1 MESIAK
7 QLHSLRQPLNP
18 SLNPHRPFPSPV
30 ISLSFQIPP
39 PSSSPI
45 KLSTSTRA
53 SSSCRITPLNQTLTT
68 IIKTTSIA
76 LSAAAVLFFTRFN
89 SKPAI
94 ASPVAAS
101 SSTVDPTKESSKENV
116 SFEEQDRALQDHLA
130 RNPSDVEALRSLME
144 VRIKSKKL
152 LEAIEVVE
160 RLIELEPSEDEWSLL
175 KSQIYTYS
183 GDFESAKD
191 GFEAILQKDPL
202 RVEAYHGLIMASSE
216 SGGSL
221 EIVLKRIEGAMNK
234 CKKEKKNSDLRDFK
248 LLIAQVRVMEEKYFD
263 ALKVYEELVK
273 EEPKD
278 FRPYLCQGIIYT
290 LLRKKDEA
298 QKMFEQFKKLVPKNH
313 PYREYLV
320 DNMFATNFF
329 SEKLKLYLLTCSV
342 LVLTVDAVPFPAKAL
357 KLQNHLVLFYLV
369 EEGKITHFVC
379 ILSFISK
386 TRYSYP
392 VGNRS
397 QALTLVL
404 GGPNNSYVNHQKS
417 VSHLT
422 SVDYVHDHEVLKKV
436 NANATIWP
444 CCCSFPPLQK
454 IPVMLLSTKIKLLFG
469 LKRPFLEH
477 KSWPEEELV
486 DGMVPCAISLIV
498 ENSYKA
504 YTQVVKR
511 STISA
516 NALQD

>member
-7 QLHSLRQPLNP
+7 QLHSLQRPLNP

-39 PSSSPI
+39 PSSSSI
-45 KLSTSTRA
+45 KLSTSIRA
-53 SSSCRITPLNQTLTT
+53 SSSGRITPLNQTLTT

-94 ASPVAAS
+94 ASPVAVS

-116 SFEEQDRALQDHLA
+116 SFEEQERALQDHLA
-130 RNPSDVEALRSLME
+130 QNPSDVEALRSLME

-152 LEAIEVVE
+152 LEAIEVVD
-160 RLIELEPSEDEWSLL
+160 RLIELEPNEDEWSLL

-221 EIVLKRIEGAMNK
+221 EVVLKRIEGAMNK

-263 ALKVYEELVK
+263 ALKVYDELVK

-290 LLRKKDEA
+290 LLKKKDEA
-298 QKMFEQFKKLVPKNH
+298 QKKFEQFKKLVPKNH
-313 PYREYLV
+313 PYREYLI

-329 SEKLKLYLLTCSV
+329 SEK
-342 LVLTVDAVPFPAKAL
+342 
-357 KLQNHLVLFYLV
+357 V
-369 EEGKITHFVC
+369 ERE
-379 ILSFISK
+379 
-386 TRYSYP
+386 
-392 VGNRS
+392 RS
-397 QALTLVL
+397 
-404 GGPNNSYVNHQKS
+404 
-417 VSHLT
+417 
-422 SVDYVHDHEVLKKV
+422 
-436 NANATIWP
+436 
-444 CCCSFPPLQK
+444 
-454 IPVMLLSTKIKLLFG
+454 
-469 LKRPFLEH
+469 
-477 KSWPEEELV
+477 
-486 DGMVPCAISLIV
+486 
-498 ENSYKA
+498 
-504 YTQVVKR
+504 
-511 STISA
+511 
-516 NALQD
+516 